1 MHLHNSNKTVT
12 DCNIDKNIEKI
23 EDLSKDTKKIENDDI
38 DISKYVIVDMTITN
52 SGGVIIN

>member
-23 EDLSKDTKKIENDDI
+23 EDLSKDTKKVENDDI
-38 DISKYVIVDMTITN
+38 DISKYVIVDMTITD
-52 SGGVIIN
+52 SEGVIIN

>member
-38 DISKYVIVDMTITN
+38 DISKYVIVDMTITD
-52 SGGVIIN
+52 SEGVIIN

>member
-23 EDLSKDTKKIENDDI
+23 EYLSKNTKKVENDDI
-38 DISKYVIVDMTITN
+38 DISKYVIVDMTITD
-52 SGGVIIN
+52 SEGVIIN